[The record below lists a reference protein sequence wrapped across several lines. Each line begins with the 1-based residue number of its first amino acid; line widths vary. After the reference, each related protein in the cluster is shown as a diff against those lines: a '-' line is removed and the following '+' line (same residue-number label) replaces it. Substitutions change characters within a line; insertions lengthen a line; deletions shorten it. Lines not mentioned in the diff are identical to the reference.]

1 MRQRTNFFTVAECQ
15 ERDARGRGEEGGRG
29 RRRDKGWREGRG
41 DERKGTGRKQARKE
55 RGRVGNPSGYE
66 ISYILAVAALN
77 YKGEPATSDWRN
89 LLIPVF
95 NVSIR
100 KCWTN

>member
-1 MRQRTNFFTVAECQ
+1 MAECQ
-15 ERDARGRGEEGGRG
+15 ERDARVRGEEGGRG
-29 RRRDKGWREGRG
+29 RRRDKGWREGR
-41 DERKGTGRKQARKE
+41 DEERKGTGRKQAR
-55 RGRVGNPSGYE
+55 SGYE

-77 YKGEPATSDWRN
+77 YKGEPATSDWRK

-95 NVSIR
+95 NVSIM